1 MPVCPTCGKKIALS
15 WQMEKHQKSSRCK
28 LYLKTK
34 EFDRVSGELQVMCRN
49 VEKLQ
54 AALLALEQEKQIY
67 IPDPESRKHMD
78 QIMNKLQQI
87 WDFIQQEHNS
97 PEPHPANT
105 SSSSSICSTENSPVV
120 SETQTIIPSSPE
132 NGNTNNL
139 SVSASEHVI
148 SMHNELKEYLK
159 HARPSVIKLAESHQV
174 PHLIDLFSKLAA
186 DEPENEVRH
195 IRNSPPPIAEQKI
208 PIPEIIQKRENVDK
222 IINTLQ
228 QISTGSDAEVIIQKD
243 KPANPNKSI
252 IYQEI
257 SRYGSPNEEI
267 VGKDAET
274 QINISDL
281 QKLEPFD
288 SDVGKRSICKINIE
302 DNNLTSNSINLS
314 SALQNE
320 KVSIPNNEIGHGMQA
335 RTRSD
340 AYISCDIGTQ
350 TVINRSRKPHSAKAL
365 GK

>member
-54 AALLALEQEKQIY
+54 AALLALEQEKQVY
-67 IPDPESRKHMD
+67 IPDPESRKHME
-78 QIMNKLQQI
+78 QIMSKLQQI
-87 WDFIQQEHNS
+87 WYFIQKERNF
-97 PEPHPANT
+97 PEQRPT
-105 SSSSSICSTENSPVV
+105 VSSSICSTENSPVL
-120 SETQTIIPSSPE
+120 SETQTICPLSPE
-132 NGNTNNL
+132 TGNQNTL
-139 SVSASEHVI
+139 SVSASDRVVL
-148 SMHNELKEYLK
+148 MHNELKEYLK

-174 PHLIDLFSKLAA
+174 PHLIDLFSNLAT
-186 DEPENEVRH
+186 DKSENEIRH
-195 IRNSPPPIAEQKI
+195 VNHSSPPIPKQKI
-208 PIPEIIQKRENVDK
+208 PFSEVIPQRDHVDK

-243 KPANPNKSI
+243 KPADPSKSI
-252 IYQEI
+252 IYQQI
-257 SRYGSPNEEI
+257 SRYGSPSEEI

-274 QINISDL
+274 QINIPNL
-281 QKLEPFD
+281 QKLESSD
-288 SDVGKRSICKINIE
+288 SDTGKQFISKIINIE
-302 DNNLTSNSINLS
+302 DNSLTSNSLNLS
-314 SALQNE
+314 AALQDE
-320 KVSIPNNEIGHGMQA
+320 KVLIPNKEIGQCMQT

-340 AYISCDIGTQ
+340 AHISCDIGTQ

>member
-54 AALLALEQEKQIY
+54 AALLALEQEKQVY
-67 IPDPESRKHMD
+67 IPDPESRKHME
-78 QIMNKLQQI
+78 QIMSKLQQI

-139 SVSASEHVI
+139 SVSASDRVI

-186 DEPENEVRH
+186 DEPENKVSH
-195 IRNSPPPIAEQKI
+195 TSHSHPPIPGQI
-208 PIPEIIQKRENVDK
+208 PISEIIQKRENVDK

-228 QISTGSDAEVIIQKD
+228 QISVGSDAEVIIQKD
-243 KPANPNKSI
+243 KPADPSKSI

-267 VGKDAET
+267 IGKDAET
-274 QINISDL
+274 QINIPDL
-281 QKLEPFD
+281 QKLEPND
-288 SDVGKRSICKINIE
+288 SDVGKQSICKIINIA
-302 DNNLTSNSINLS
+302 DNSLTSNSLNLS

-320 KVSIPNNEIGHGMQA
+320 KVSIPNNEIGHGMQT

-340 AYISCDIGTQ
+340 AYTLCDIGTQ
-350 TVINRSRKPHSAKAL
+350 TVHRSRKPHSAKAL